1 MATGRG
7 SVNKVIL
14 IGNLGSDPELKYTP
28 SGAAVTNFNVA
39 TNEVW
44 NDKDG
49 NKQERTEWHRVV
61 LWRKLAEI
69 AGEYL
74 KKGSKVYLEGRL
86 QTRSWED
93 KDGVK
98 RYTTEVVADNMTMLD
113 AKSEDGDS
121 SSGVSSAPPPSE
133 APAAADSGA
142 PAAADS
148 GAEDDLPF

>member
-113 AKSEDGDS
+113 AKSEGGG

-133 APAAADSGA
+133 AP
-142 PAAADS
+142 PAADS